1 MHQCLIDIC
10 MEFEK
15 VENFFQD
22 QSSDKEKIIHKLF
35 LQFMECFKNL
45 KEEKLNYPIEFQ
57 NDVKLYHEK
66 YPPLLRKFEDIQ
78 IRYLLLSDFYDF
90 VRLTKK
96 YKK

>member
-10 MEFEK
+10 MAFEK

-22 QSSDKEKIIHKLF
+22 QTTDKEKIIHKLF

-57 NDVKLYHEK
+57 NDVKLYYEK
-66 YPPLLRKFEDIQ
+66 YPPLLRKFEDVQ